1 MVIRC
6 VCHESWILSWYLLIA
21 PFVSSYYTFGILW
34 VHLWYLVITP
44 LVSSDYTFGVFWLH
58 LWYLMITPLVS
69 SDYTFDIFKL
79 VLCIFDIIIIEILMI
94 LFYFPVTCWKAYLY
108 NESQQILYRIKT
120 NNHLSSQINEHQNKK
135 KVMAKAHTAFGK
147 VS

>member
-1 MVIRC
+1 
-6 VCHESWILSWYLLIA
+6 
-21 PFVSSYYTFGILW
+21 
-34 VHLWYLVITP
+34 
-44 LVSSDYTFGVFWLH
+44 
-58 LWYLMITPLVS
+58 MITPLVS

-135 KVMAKAHTAFGK
+135 NKAKLEEFKDTKGVVRIRISMKPRHML
-147 VS
+147 